1 MTIGR
6 KQQSVHKNVTD
17 QELVAGAVAGD
28 ANAWDA
34 LVDRHAQSM
43 WSAVIDSGLDPS
55 RASEVCALTW
65 LRCVDHLDELC
76 GREEIGDWLLA
87 TASHECGRQ
96 QAEPSS
102 RIDHAGNGG
111 SRNGDSSNGDSR
123 TAAVHAAVAA
133 NG

>member
-6 KQQSVHKNVTD
+6 KQQSVHKHVTD

-55 RASEVCALTW
+55 HASQVCALTW

-76 GREEIGDWLLA
+76 GRGEIADWLLA
-87 TASHECGRQ
+87 TAGHECRRQ

-102 RIDHAGNGG
+102 RVGHEGNGHSSIG
-111 SRNGDSSNGDSR
+111 DSRNGDSR
-123 TAAVHAAVAA
+123 PAAVHAAVAA